1 MINLLVALMAEARP
15 LIHHFHLSGLPSI
28 AGFRCYGNESI
39 TLLVTGSGVVSM
51 ASGVT
56 ALGLMGKTLA
66 ADTGRGVVRGSDF
79 SSGSHTWI
87 NPGIAGHRSLPVGTL
102 VLASKVTDQASD
114 RSWYPPQIVEISML
128 QPAVRRLEMETVP
141 TAVETYPRQA
151 VVEMEASGFYP
162 TACRFGSGEQ
172 IHLLKV
178 ISDNRE
184 QPASRLN
191 EADVAQLMATLLSPL
206 EQLMAESERLPVAAN
221 QFAPVTQQLTAAA
234 EQFTGRWRFTVS
246 QRRRLQQLLDDG
258 LRLTG
263 ELLQPAGFAELR
275 STKALLAALEDEVD
289 QARLAYRC

>member
-15 LIHHFHLSGLPSI
+15 LIHHFDLSGLPPI

-56 ALGLMGKTLA
+56 ALGLMGRSFADDLGTA
-66 ADTGRGVVRGSDF
+66 ALRGSDCSF
-79 SSGSHTWI
+79 GPHTWI
-87 NPGIAGHRSLPVGTL
+87 NSGIAGHRNLPVGTL
-102 VLASKVTDQASD
+102 VLASKITDQASG
-114 RSWYPPQIVEISML
+114 RSWYPPQVAEISML
-128 QPAVRRLEMETVP
+128 RPVVRRPEMETVP
-141 TAVETYPRQA
+141 AAVETYPQQA

-184 QPASRLN
+184 QPATRLN
-191 EADVAQLMATLLSPL
+191 EADVAQLMAMLLSPL

-246 QRRRLQQLLDDG
+246 QRRRLQQLLNDG
-258 LRLTG
+258 QCLTG

-275 STKALLAALEDEVD
+275 STKALLAALEDEID